1 MEPGDETSHLFLV
14 GLPLGDKVGAIQ
26 GPGIGIEW
34 GQRWGGIVMKK
45 SLSLALLGLFVSAF
59 PASEAFTQITF
70 GSFWSK
76 LFKQDSA
83 VTRPEATSTEP
94 AVEAAPTGTSLRT
107 DPAPTL
113 ATSKCE
119 TYRPYLV
126 QAKAEMEKKND
137 LERNACQ
144 LYKGWVELWLASD
157 CDAQAFADAETVQC
171 PAPLGAVRFDAAA
184 RNTSAFLKPSCDE
197 IFGKWQTS
205 SNWTHAG
212 IQACDY
218 SLFETGCRP
227 MAEAAEDCGAWQCA
241 QNCTLKYACDPA
253 GFKALVSATPVYFN
267 DPPKLQGC
275 MENLRRAGL

>member
-1 MEPGDETSHLFLV
+1 
-14 GLPLGDKVGAIQ
+14 
-26 GPGIGIEW
+26 
-34 GQRWGGIVMKK
+34 MKK
-45 SLSLALLGLFVSAF
+45 FLSLIGLFVWALPLATAF
-59 PASEAFTQITF
+59 SQTTF

-76 LFKQDSA
+76 LFNRDSIVA
-83 VTRPEATSTEP
+83 KPEGTSVDSP
-94 AVEAAPTGTSLRT
+94 LEAAPEAASFSS
-107 DPAPTL
+107 DAAPTL

-119 TYRPYLV
+119 GYRPYLE
-126 QAKAEMEKKND
+126 QAKAEMGKKND

-144 LYKGWVELWLASD
+144 LYKSWAELWRASD
-157 CDAQAFADAETVQC
+157 CDAQAFADASAVQC
-171 PAPLGAVRFDAAA
+171 SAALGSVRFDAAA
-184 RNTSAFLKPSCDE
+184 TNVSAIMRPSCDE
-197 IFGKWQTS
+197 IFGKWQTA

-253 GFKALVSATPVYFN
+253 GFKALISATPVYFN
-267 DPPKLQGC
+267 DPPRLQGC